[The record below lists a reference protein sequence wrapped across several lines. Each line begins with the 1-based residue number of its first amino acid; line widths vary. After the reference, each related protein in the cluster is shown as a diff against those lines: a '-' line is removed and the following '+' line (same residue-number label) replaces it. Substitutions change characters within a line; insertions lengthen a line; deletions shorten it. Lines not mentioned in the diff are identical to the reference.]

1 MSLVK
6 PSAKPDDRAVLDSA
20 RPGMSR
26 SLVILFAISCG
37 LVVGNIYYAQP
48 LLDTLAHVFH
58 VSQTLSGLI
67 ITMTQIGYA
76 TGLLFIVPLGDLLEN
91 RRLIILVLFGTV
103 TSSLIAGA
111 ASSISVFFIAS
122 LLIGTTSVVA
132 QILIPFAAE
141 LSRPEERG
149 RVVGQIVSGLLLGIL
164 FARAVSG
171 FVAGLFGWRTVY
183 FSSAVALLILIAVLV
198 RSLPTRKPGFSGNY
212 GQLLASLYHIF
223 MAEPILRRRAAYQ
236 SAMFA
241 SFTGFWTTIT
251 FRLASPEYHFSEIQ
265 IGLFALAGAAG
276 ALVAP
281 LAGRLGDRG
290 HQRFATGVAFLV
302 ALAGYLI
309 TLVRGQIWILV
320 AAAVLLDMAVQTTLV
335 LGQQMIYTLK
345 PEERSRLNTL
355 YIATFFVG
363 GAVGSAVASREYEH
377 VGWGAVVAAGT
388 VLSFLALLYWLTEP
402 RKKAA

>member
-6 PSAKPDDRAVLDSA
+6 PTTKPDDRAVRDSG

-48 LLDTLAHVFH
+48 LLDTLAHVFQ

-76 TGLLFIVPLGDLLEN
+76 IGLLFIVPLGDLLEN

-103 TSSLIAGA
+103 TSLLIAGA
-111 ASSISVFFIAS
+111 APSISVFFIAS

-132 QILIPFAAE
+132 QILIPFSAE

-149 RVVGQIVSGLLLGIL
+149 QVVGQIVSGLLLGIL

-171 FVAGLFGWRTVY
+171 FVAGLFGWRMVY
-183 FSSAVALLILIAVLV
+183 FSSAIALLILIAVLV

-276 ALVAP
+276 ALIAP

-290 HQRFATGVAFLV
+290 HQRLATGVAFLV

-309 TLVRGQIWILV
+309 TLVHGQIRMLI

-377 VGWGAVVAAGT
+377 VGWEAVVATGT
-388 VLSFLALLYWLTEP
+388 VLSFLALVYWLTEP